1 MDVSGRPAPA
11 AELGPLGA
19 ESLAARIADRL
30 VDAIASHTLQPGQR
44 LIETEIAQALGVS
57 RMPLREAVK
66 LLEAQG
72 ILAVTPRRGAV
83 IAAFDERRTHQ
94 ICEARLALERL
105 ALREA
110 APRLRDDL
118 ERRAALD
125 RLIREMGARAEQ
137 EEWLAAGKAD
147 LEFHRQMVQAADNA
161 LVAMLWEALARH
173 VLIVFGREFRSER
186 GARDLMDQHLRLRDA
201 LLSASS
207 AELDR
212 ELERHI
218 MRLRMV
224 QATRT

>member
-1 MDVSGRPAPA
+1 MDVPGLPSPT
-11 AELGPLGA
+11 AELGPLGT

-72 ILAVTPRRGAV
+72 ILTVTPRRGAV
-83 IAAFDERRTHQ
+83 IAGCDERRTHQ
-94 ICEARLALERL
+94 LGEARLALERL

-110 APRLRDDL
+110 APRLRDDP

-125 RLIREMGARAEQ
+125 RVIREMGARAEQ

-161 LVAMLWEALARH
+161 LVEMLWEALARH

-186 GARDLMDQHLRLRDA
+186 GAGDLVEQHRGLRDVLLSGTQGELEREIERHILRLRPGH
-201 LLSASS
+201 SG
-207 AELDR
+207 R
-212 ELERHI
+212 G
-218 MRLRMV
+218 
-224 QATRT
+224 